1 MVRVGESGVQL
12 VGLSEWSGT
21 VQIFSGSHQLRDLA
35 DVPDVVESPFMEHL
49 GKRDLPDFCMIG
61 LPVSGAG
68 RQIFQKFDVVPA
80 LFFETIK
87 GLFGVGISIEVKM
100 HLRIV

>member
-1 MVRVGESGVQL
+1 MQ
-12 VGLSEWSGT
+12 
-21 VQIFSGSHQLRDLA
+21 
-35 DVPDVVESPFMEHL
+35 HL
-49 GKRDLPDFCMIG
+49 GKRDLADFRVIR
-61 LPVSGAG
+61 LPLSRPG
-68 RQIFQKFDVVPA
+68 RQILQKFDVVPA